1 MPSTRLPIK
10 LFAGLALCLAALS
23 SAAAADKLHWQYS
36 GDQGPEHWAG
46 MQPDYALC
54 GRGQRQSP
62 IDITSASIKPNQTAK
77 PLQFDYRSAPAS
89 IVNDGHTVRVRIAKG
104 SQLTIG
110 AEHLSLQQFHFHTPG
125 GDRLQGEEFPLAMH
139 FLHKSRSG
147 QLVSLVLLFR
157 QGAENKAM
165 AGLLPQMPA
174 RSDTVEHKL
183 PAIDP
188 AQWLP
193 AERGY
198 YSYAGS
204 LTAPPC
210 TEGVLWL
217 VLKQPLELSSAQL
230 ASLHQLFPDNARP
243 VQALHGRS
251 VSEGR

>member
-10 LFAGLALCLAALS
+10 LFASLALCLAGLS
-23 SAAAADKLHWQYS
+23 SAAATDKLHWQYS
-36 GDQGPEHWAG
+36 GDQGPEHWAQ
-46 MQPDYALC
+46 MRPDYALC

-110 AEHLSLQQFHFHTPG
+110 TEHLSLQQFHFHTPG

-157 QGAENKAM
+157 QGAENKTL
-165 AGLLPQMPA
+165 AGLLPQMPTRGDKA
-174 RSDTVEHKL
+174 EHK
-183 PAIDP
+183 
-188 AQWLP
+188 LP

-217 VLKQPLELSSAQL
+217 VLKQPLQLSSAQL